1 MPKFKCDILSNFQT
15 MWSEKEWMRGLF
27 FPFSCCYVVILVWS
41 LILSGIIREALV
53 LREEHWPPFP
63 QPPRKLLDISQ
74 DNRRILDCLSF
85 LVEKKEEKKRKKVTY
100 FYSPS
105 IPSLFSFGPIWHR
118 VIEVVCCSILHAL
131 PRKKSKKKPRAI
143 PDSGNW
149 ESSFR
154 TSKAWDMSQTR

>member
-1 MPKFKCDILSNFQT
+1 MNVRPVFPFLMLLCSHFSVVTNIVRHHP
-15 MWSEKEWMRGLF
+15 RGLSA
-27 FPFSCCYVVILVWS
+27 FS
-41 LILSGIIREALV
+41 
-53 LREEHWPPFP
+53 PM
-63 QPPRKLLDISQ
+63 PRKLLDISQ

-154 TSKAWDMSQTR
+154 TSKA